1 METKKVLKI
10 SLLVIIL
17 AGASFGGYKLYRA
30 WKTSSS
36 DPKKNNRRIVVKNE
50 NV

>member
-17 AGASFGGYKLYRA
+17 AGASFGGYKLYRT
-30 WKTSSS
+30 WKTSSG

>member
-10 SLLVIIL
+10 SFLVLLL
-17 AGASFGGYKLYRA
+17 AGASYGGYKLYRN
-30 WKTSSS
+30 WRTSSG
-36 DPKKNNRRIVVKNE
+36 DPQKNNRRIVIKNE